1 MRNIIITG
9 GEMQNKGAQAM
20 TFIAV
25 DELKKRFPDHKI
37 YVLSELDRQRPKEEL
52 ANYSFEFMGWYPVQF
67 AKCRSN
73 PLLRAGYLLRHP
85 SELKEAESIYR
96 NTDLMLDIS
105 GYALGSN
112 WSIGTCKAYLEHLI
126 FAHAF
131 HIPVYLMPQSFGP
144 FDFEGE
150 EGKKIDHLIRELL
163 PTAKVICARE
173 REGYDALTQKY
184 GLDNVMLACDLV
196 LNNKGINL
204 DNIFKHVPEIK
215 LPVVGG
221 GSIGIIPNVRNF
233 DVGNEDVLLN
243 LYAKI
248 ISELTSAGKHIYL
261 LSHSSADQEVCGRI
275 MDMFPEQEN
284 LSFLDQEFSCI
295 EFNELVKRFDFLIA
309 SRFHSIV
316 HAFKNGVPCIA
327 LGWATKYHDLLKQF
341 GQERYIFDVRSELDD
356 NGMMEAIRE
365 LIHCSDIE
373 SSKILSSLQKV
384 QENNVFDILPDHI

>member
-184 GLDNVMLACDLV
+184 GLNNVILADDLV
-196 LNNKGINL
+196 LNNKGIDLKNV
-204 DNIFKHVPEIK
+204 FKQEPEIR
-215 LPVVGG
+215 LPQINE
-221 GSIGIIPNVRNF
+221 GSVCIIPNTSGMIRVNIETVYELYEVIIESLVQCGKTVYLFKHSEMDDEICTNIFSRFINNKK
-233 DVGNEDVLLN
+233 VVYLN
-243 LYAKI
+243 
-248 ISELTSAGKHIYL
+248 
-261 LSHSSADQEVCGRI
+261 D
-275 MDMFPEQEN
+275 
-284 LSFLDQEFSCI
+284 EFSCF
-295 EFNELVKRFDFLIA
+295 EFNQLVQKFDFIIT
-309 SRFHSIV
+309 SRFHSII
-316 HAFKNGVPCIA
+316 HAYKNGVACIV
-327 LGWATKYHDLLKQF
+327 LGWATKYTELVKRFHQEKYMFDLRQIIEPNAILRAIDLLSEGHDKESAMITKMLEGVQ
-341 GQERYIFDVRSELDD
+341 QE
-356 NGMMEAIRE
+356 
-365 LIHCSDIE
+365 
-373 SSKILSSLQKV
+373 
-384 QENNVFDILPDHI
+384 NVFDILNV